1 MSTELDYT
9 FEAMG
14 SEIRLLIDR
23 PLVASAPPPL
33 EAADRA
39 RAFVLEFSARL
50 SRFSPA
56 SDLSAFNR
64 NPDAVVAAPPL
75 LRAALRAGMWAA
87 QRSGGLVDPTLVRP
101 LEA

>member
-23 PLVASAPPPL
+23 PLVASALPPL

-39 RAFVLEFSARL
+39 RAFVLEFGARL
-50 SRFSPA
+50 SRFSA
-56 SDLSAFNR
+56 D
-64 NPDAVVAAPPL
+64 
-75 LRAALRAGMWAA
+75 
-87 QRSGGLVDPTLVRP
+87 
-101 LEA
+101 E